1 MIKKTI
7 LLLFIIMSVSYC
19 NSQNKNNA
27 EMDKIINEIASQLIT
42 FKDKP
47 SYHASI
53 NTSACSF
60 EFLVNDMPVLS
71 YYNKGG
77 IATSVPIN
85 PQILKSGIQTFK
97 IKIYPGYYKENKQL
111 IQADSLIKD
120 TKFDLSFSH
129 KDWSN
134 LGEESKID
142 FEFSLPHTIT
152 ESGIREFKLAGS
164 PYFEYKGTFNASV
177 PYSLKGWQESVNLS
191 EENEEDLEA
200 EVIKVYQEL
209 IVKYKNKDIEGISE
223 YNKNKIT
230 ERLQSIYSTEK
241 SDILKITD
249 KISSKFNSPSF
260 NIEPLENYKIN
271 ILGNGRAV
279 RLVRDDLKNKGEGVV
294 RITYQNKE
302 GKKRLSFYGF
312 TFHRPVKGGPLVPIR

>member
-1 MIKKTI
+1 
-7 LLLFIIMSVSYC
+7 
-19 NSQNKNNA
+19 
-27 EMDKIINEIASQLIT
+27 MDKIINEIASQLVT

-85 PQILKSGIQTFK
+85 PQILKSGIQTFT
-97 IKIYPGYYKENKQL
+97 IKLYPGYYKENKQL
-111 IQADSLIKD
+111 IQADSLTKD
-120 TKFDLSFSH
+120 TKFNLSFSH

-152 ESGIREFKLAGS
+152 ESGIKEFKLAGS
-164 PYFEYKGTFNASV
+164 PYFEYEGTFNADV
-177 PYSLKGWQESVNLS
+177 PYSLKGWKESVDLTQ
-191 EENEEDLEA
+191 ENQEDLEI
-200 EVIKVYQEL
+200 EVVNAYMEL
-209 IVKYKNKDIEGISE
+209 RNKFQDKNIKDIIVF
-223 YNKNKIT
+223 NKVKLI
-230 ERLQSIYSTEK
+230 ERLQSIYSSEK
-241 SDILKITD
+241 NDVLEVIDDYSENFDNSLFHLKPI
-249 KISSKFNSPSF
+249 
-260 NIEPLENYKIN
+260 ENYK
-271 ILGNGRAV
+271 LYFFGDGKTVCLLRT
-279 RLVRDDLKNKGEGVV
+279 DLKNKREPVI
-294 RITYQNKE
+294 RIGYTNEK

-312 TFHRPVKGGPLVPIR
+312 TFHRPVKRGPLVPIR